1 MRAVLTLLTFLLSAM
16 PALAGPQ
23 NDAHTDDVN
32 KVRSPYFFVE
42 GTNPGTESFP
52 LKSTEVNAN
61 ISGVIAD
68 VKVTQVYENHG
79 EFPIHAKYVF
89 PGSTHSAVHGM
100 RIRVGNKAVVARI
113 RERQKAAQ
121 EFEEAKAAGK
131 SASLLEQQRPNVF
144 SMAVANILPGDRVEV
159 ELTYSEML
167 VPEEGIYQFVYPT
180 VVGPRYS
187 NTPESATPEPV
198 KWVQTPYLHQGQ
210 ATPAS
215 LSIHVNLSTGVPLAA
230 YRSPSHQVKVDRES
244 LSVAHISLDND
255 AGSRDFILDYQLAGK
270 EIQSG
275 LLVYSGA
282 QENFF
287 LLTVQPPER
296 IAAQDIPPREYIF
309 VLDVSGSMFGFPL
322 DTAKHVI
329 RNLIGR
335 LKPSDTFNVVL
346 FSGGSR
352 VLSPQ
357 SLTASP
363 ANITRALSL
372 IDAQNGGGGTE
383 LEAALRKAIQLP
395 RSNFESRSIVVI
407 TDGYIAEERGTF
419 TLIHDSLGT
428 TNFFAFG
435 IGSSVNRYLIEGIA
449 RAGQGEPF
457 VVTRPDEA
465 DAAGDRFRRYIE
477 SPVLTSVKVDYRGFD
492 AYDVEPETQPDLF
505 GERPVVVLGKW
516 RGDKHGQIEVTGRT
530 ATGTFSKTFD
540 VTDSIT
546 RPEHAALPQ
555 LWARNRIARLSEF
568 NFGRDDEAARE
579 VTTLGLTYSLLTA
592 HTSFI
597 AVLEEVRNPGGQATG
612 VDQPLPL
619 PDGVSDLAVG
629 GQYGSGAEPG
639 LWALLLAASLLAVI
653 AMRRRPSSC

>member
-1 MRAVLTLLTFLLSAM
+1 MRTVLTLTLLLFSL

-23 NDAHTDDVN
+23 GDAVD

-42 GTNPGTESFP
+42 GSNSGTESFP
-52 LKSTEVNAN
+52 LKSTEVTAN

-68 VKVTQVYENHG
+68 VTVTQVYENHG

-89 PGSTHSAVHGM
+89 PGSTRSAVHGM

-113 RERQKAAQ
+113 QERQKAAQ
-121 EFEEAKAAGK
+121 EFEEAKSAGK

-144 SMAVANILPGDRVEV
+144 TMAVANILPGDRVEV

-187 NTPESATPEPV
+187 NTPESAAPEPV

-210 ATPAS
+210 PTPATF
-215 LSIHVNLSTGVPLAA
+215 SIHVNLSTGVPLAA

-244 LSVAHISLDND
+244 LSIAHISLDND

-383 LEAALRKAIQLP
+383 LEAALRTAIQLP

-477 SPVLTSVKVDYRGFD
+477 SPVLTNVKVSYRGFD

-516 RGDKHGQIEVTGRT
+516 HGEKRGQIEVTGRT
-530 ATGTFSKTFD
+530 ANGTFARTFD
-540 VTDSIT
+540 VTDNAT

-555 LWARNRIARLSEF
+555 LWARNRVARLSEY
-568 NFGRDDEAARE
+568 NFGRDDDAARE
-579 VTTLGLTYSLLTA
+579 ITTLGLTYSLLTA

-597 AVLEEVRNPGGQATG
+597 AVLEEVRNPGGQAAD

-639 LWALLLAASLLAVI
+639 VWALLFAASLLVVI
-653 AMRRRPSSC
+653 AMRRRAASC

>member
-1 MRAVLTLLTFLLSAM
+1 MRTVLTLTLLLFTM

-23 NDAHTDDVN
+23 GDASDNN

-42 GTNPGTESFP
+42 GANPGTESFP
-52 LKSTEVNAN
+52 LKSTRVSAN

-68 VKVTQVYENHG
+68 VTVTQVYENHG
-79 EFPIHAKYVF
+79 DVPIHAKYVF
-89 PGSTHSAVHGM
+89 PGSTRSAVHGM
-100 RIRVGNKAVVARI
+100 RIRVGDKAVVARI
-113 RERQKAAQ
+113 QERQKAAQ

-144 SMAVANILPGDRVEV
+144 SMAVANILPGNRVEV

-167 VPEEGIYQFVYPT
+167 VPEEGVYQFVYPT

-187 NTPESATPEPV
+187 NTPEAAAPEPV
-198 KWVQTPYLHQGQ
+198 KWVHTPYLHEGQ

-215 LSIHVNLSTGVPLAA
+215 LSIRVNLSTGVPLADL
-230 YRSPSHQVKVDRES
+230 RSPSHGVRIDRDNQ
-244 LSVAHISLDND
+244 SVARVTLDND
-255 AGSRDFILDYQLAGK
+255 PGNRDFILDYQLSGK

-275 LLVYSGA
+275 LLVYEGA

-309 VLDVSGSMFGFPL
+309 VLDVSGSMHGFPL
-322 DTAKHVI
+322 DTAKQVI
-329 RNLIGR
+329 RSLIGR

-346 FSGGSR
+346 FSGASR
-352 VLSPQ
+352 VLSPR
-357 SLTASP
+357 SLTANP
-363 ANITRALSL
+363 QNIARALSA
-372 IDAQNGGGGTE
+372 IDSTNGGGGTE
-383 LEAALRKAIQLP
+383 LEAALRTAIALP

-419 TLIHDSLGT
+419 TLIHESLNT

-435 IGSSVNRYLIEGIA
+435 IGSSVNRYLIEGVA

-457 VVTRPDEA
+457 VVTRPEEA

-477 SPVLTSVKVDYRGFD
+477 SPVLTDVHVSYRGFD

-516 RGDKHGQIEVTGRT
+516 RGPKAGQIEVTGRT
-530 ATGTFSKTFD
+530 ANGAFVRTFD
-540 VTDSIT
+540 VANNTT
-546 RPEHAALPQ
+546 RPEHAALRQ

-568 NFGRDDEAARE
+568 NFGREDDEAARE
-579 VTTLGLTYSLLTA
+579 ITSLGLTYSLLTA

-597 AVLEEVRNPGGQATG
+597 AVLEEVRNPGGQGTD

-639 LWALLLAASLLAVI
+639 IWALLVAASLLVVVAI
-653 AMRRRPSSC
+653 RRRAWSC

>member
-1 MRAVLTLLTFLLSAM
+1 MRAVLTLTLLLFTV

-23 NDAHTDDVN
+23 GDAADD
-32 KVRSPYFFVE
+32 KVCSPYFFVE

-52 LKSTEVNAN
+52 LKSTQVTAN

-68 VKVTQVYENHG
+68 VTVTQVYENHG
-79 EFPIHAKYVF
+79 DVPIHAKYVF
-89 PGSTHSAVHGM
+89 PGSTRSAVHGM
-100 RIRVGNKAVVARI
+100 RIRVGDQAVVARI
-113 RERQKAAQ
+113 QERQKAAQ
-121 EFEEAKAAGK
+121 EFEAAKAAGK

-144 SMAVANILPGDRVEV
+144 SMAVANILPGNRVEV

-187 NTPESATPEPV
+187 NTPESAASEPV
-198 KWVQTPYLHQGQ
+198 TWIQTPYLHQGQ
-210 ATPAS
+210 ATPAL
-215 LSIHVNLSTGVPLAA
+215 LSVHVNVSTGVPLADL
-230 YRSPSHQVKVDRES
+230 RSPSHQVGIDREQP
-244 LSVAHISLDND
+244 SVAHVTLDND
-255 AGSRDFILDYQLAGK
+255 GGDRDFILDYQLSGK

-275 LLVYSGA
+275 LLVYEGA

-309 VLDVSGSMFGFPL
+309 VLDVSGSMHGFPL
-322 DTAKHVI
+322 DTAKQVI
-329 RNLIGR
+329 KNLIGR

-357 SLTASP
+357 SLI
-363 ANITRALSL
+363 ANSQNVARALSL
-372 IDAQNGGGGTE
+372 IDSTNAGGGTE

-395 RSNFESRSIVVI
+395 RSDFVSRSIVVV
-407 TDGYIAEERGTF
+407 TDGYIAEERGVF
-419 TLIHDSLGT
+419 TLIHESLNT

-435 IGSSVNRYLIEGIA
+435 IGTSVNRYLIEGIA

-457 VVTRPDEA
+457 VVLRPEEA

-477 SPVLTSVKVDYRGFD
+477 SPVLTNVKISFRGFD

-505 GERPVVVLGKW
+505 GERPVVLLGKW
-516 RGDKHGQIEVTGRT
+516 RGAGAGQIEVTGRT
-530 ATGTFSKTFD
+530 ANGTFARTFD
-540 VTDSIT
+540 VTDHAT

-568 NFGRDDEAARE
+568 NFGREDDEAVRAI
-579 VTTLGLTYSLLTA
+579 TTLGLTYSLLTA

-597 AVLEEVRNPGGQATG
+597 AVLEEVRNPGGQAAN

-619 PDGVSDLAVG
+619 PVGVSDLAVG

-639 LWALLLAASLLAVI
+639 VWTLLLAVI
-653 AMRRRPSSC
+653 LFATIAIRRRVSC